1 MLERQ
6 ARAQREREQE
16 LKADV
21 DEEKRGYLQLK
32 EKLMDRVQRMEQEI
46 IDLKDVIESKERELR
61 RDKRES
67 EK

>member
-6 ARAQREREQE
+6 ARGEREREQE

-46 IDLKDVIESKERELR
+46 IDLKDVIESKDRELR
-61 RDKRES
+61 RAKRES

>member
-6 ARAQREREQE
+6 ARAEREREQE

-46 IDLKDVIESKERELR
+46 IDLKDVIESKDRELR
-61 RDKRES
+61 RAKREG